1 MVALREREVRN
12 EQVPQPSIAAM
23 VVFDQKM
30 ERVLLVRH
38 SSERKD
44 GMVGFPGGRPILG
57 SDESITQ
64 AGIRELREETG
75 LRTTADNLIGFPGN
89 IYLGFMRRESKDFY
103 YVLQAFIVRDYEGEL
118 KRKTPEGKVFWADIA
133 KLDRFGSRLSPTV
146 KTVVSDSLRYLKT
159 TR

>member
-12 EQVPQPSIAAM
+12 EEILQPSVAAM
-23 VVFDQKM
+23 VIFDMKR
-30 ERVLLVRH
+30 ERVLLVSH
-38 SSERKD
+38 KASRKE
-44 GMVGFPGGRPILG
+44 GLVALPGGRPKLG
-57 SDESITQ
+57 SDENLTQ

-75 LRTTADNLIGFPGN
+75 LRITEDNLVSFPGN
-89 IYLGFMRRESKDFY
+89 IYSGFIRREGSGFY
-103 YVLQAFIVRDYEGEL
+103 YILRAFIVTGYEGEL
-118 KRKTPEGKVFWADIA
+118 KRNSPEGKVFWADVA